1 MSNKRILYGAVVT
14 ATLLTVIYFA
24 LAGLA
29 ISMAQEQAGKAVTF
43 THAVF
48 AEFGTATW

>member
-1 MSNKRILYGAVVT
+1 MSNKSKVYGAMVT
-14 ATLLTVIYFA
+14 VTLLTVIYFTS
-24 LAGLA
+24 AGLA